1 METEIFT
8 RQISFFGKEG
18 QKRLEQTK
26 VAIIGLG
33 GTGSQTFQQL
43 AWLGLNKFILIDKDR
58 IQESNLNR
66 LIFATLNDL
75 GKPKITVASNM
86 IRNAFPKRTYEIT
99 EIEEN
104 FPSDISLKSLKT
116 ADIIFGCVD
125 KDGPRL
131 VLTEYASAYKKPYID
146 LATEIHTKS
155 NKFGG
160 RVFFTIPGKSCLYC
174 RNELDTEEIRKDLS
188 NAREANEDDEIYGLR
203 KEDLQG
209 SGPSVVSI
217 NGVIAS
223 LAVTEFIVFITG
235 IREPKELL
243 IYDGLNGI
251 VKLNKDK
258 PSNDCYYCKSVYGTG
273 DRAKLDRYVT
283 N

>member
-1 METEIFT
+1 METEIFS
-8 RQISFFGKEG
+8 RQISFFGIEG
-18 QKRLEQTK
+18 QERLAQTK
-26 VAIIGLG
+26 VGIIGLG
-33 GTGSQTFQQL
+33 GTGSQLFQQL
-43 AWLGLNKFILIDKDR
+43 AYLGLKKFILIDKDN
-58 IQESNLNR
+58 IEKSNFNR
-66 LIFATLNDL
+66 QVCATLDDI
-75 GKPKITVASNM
+75 GKPKITVASKFAKA
-86 IRNAFPKRTYEIT
+86 AFPNRKYQIT
-99 EIEEN
+99 EIQEN
-104 FPSDISLKSLKT
+104 FPSDKSLDSLKT
-116 ADIIFGCVD
+116 VDLIFGCVD

-131 VLTEYASAYKKPYID
+131 VLTEYALAYKKTYID
-146 LATEIHTKS
+146 LATEIHPDF

-160 RVFFTIPGKSCLYC
+160 RVFFTIPGKSCLHC
-174 RNELDTEEIRKDLS
+174 RNELDSKEIRKDLS
-188 NAREANEDDEIYGLR
+188 NATQAKEDDEIYGLR
-203 KEDLQG
+203 KEDLKG

-217 NGVIAS
+217 NGAIAS

-258 PSNDCYYCKSVYGTG
+258 PDNDCYYCKSVYGIG